1 MLCLLADLCWP
12 RRPYHIKETKLAEAR
27 CPASCGELL
36 QGWILGGEKLVS
48 CPVDWFSTV
57 CVVDGTPLPSERPLM
72 RAALGAVLRY
82 AGLPAQRAGTLRIT
96 FDSTI
101 PLAKGMASS
110 TADIAATA
118 VATAR
123 HLAIPLP
130 IEALAALCVSLE
142 PTDSTL
148 FPGLTLFDHL
158 TGTTT
163 VPCGG
168 LPGCEI
174 LLLESPNQLRTADFH
189 QRDLR
194 AILQESAPAL
204 NRAWH
209 LLQQACKTDNPWLL
223 GEATTLSAVASQQFL
238 AKPGFDAL
246 RNIVEGNN
254 LFGINVAHS
263 GSVVGLLLDSHH
275 HDVEKVTWQI
285 TNHAALAH
293 HWPRHYLLRLIAGGV
308 E

>member
-1 MLCLLADLCWP
+1 M
-12 RRPYHIKETKLAEAR
+12 AEAR

-82 AGLPAQRAGTLRIT
+82 AGIPAQHSGTLRIT
-96 FDSTI
+96 FDSSI

-123 HLAIPLP
+123 HLGIFLP
-130 IEALAALCVSLE
+130 VDALAALCVSLE

-158 TGTTT
+158 TGATT

-194 AILQESAPAL
+194 PILQGSAPAL
-204 NRAWH
+204 NRAWQ
-209 LLQQACKTDNPWLL
+209 LLQQACKTNNPWLL

-246 RNIVEGNN
+246 LSIVEGNN
-254 LFGINVAHS
+254 IYGINVAHS

-275 HDVEKVTWQI
+275 HDVEKITWQI
-285 TNHAALAH
+285 THHAALAA
-293 HWPRHYLLRLIAGGV
+293 HWPRYYLLRLIAGGV